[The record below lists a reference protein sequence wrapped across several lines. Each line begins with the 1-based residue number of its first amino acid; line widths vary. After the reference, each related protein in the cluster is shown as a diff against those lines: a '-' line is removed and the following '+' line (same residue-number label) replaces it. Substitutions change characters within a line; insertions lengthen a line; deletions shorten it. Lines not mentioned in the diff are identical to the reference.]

1 MSYEGY
7 TQYICG
13 NGHYC
18 HLFSPQACLLSS
30 NACCPD
36 CESEYV
42 WENSVDLTNGSYDID
57 GNRMD
62 GYIELEIVNQ
72 EKCEHCDSI
81 LSTVYKIPEDIK

>member
-13 NGHYC
+13 NGHYWDVDVYDDTT
-18 HLFSPQACLLSS
+18 S